1 MSGLEQRTMGRGQAF
16 GGASADAA
24 LALRPP
30 DAAAAAPATWPTIDG
45 DVLDERR
52 AGVPAFPL
60 GLLPQPWPAWV
71 GAAARAAD
79 APADYVAQAVLAT
92 AAGVSGTRVW
102 ICPSEGWIERLHLWL
117 AVVGAPST
125 GKSPALALVGR
136 LARALERDRSLGHG
150 RGEPWPRR
158 IVVDDPAVD
167 GAIEALHRG
176 RHGKLL
182 WRDGADG
189 CFTPLKGMA
198 SARHLEGLA
207 VSLLGSVE
215 PDGVASEMRRGGDGL
230 AARFLY
236 AWPHPVPYCP
246 LALRIHPAN
255 DDVLS
260 SLRRLLQLS
269 MGARCLLTL
278 DPSAA
283 AAFDAFLGRL
293 HGEVR
298 RAEGLEAAWLGKGRG
313 RVARLAGLFT
323 LMSWSV
329 ANEAEPPRE
338 IGREAME
345 RAVSLWSDYYRPHA
359 LAFLRR
365 TMPTDVE
372 CRARRVVRWLRT
384 SRLQDVSRKDVRR
397 TALAQTVNAG
407 ETDRVLARLVEAG
420 VLQPAA
426 SEVPARRGRPS
437 LRWRVNPLLRTA

>member
-1 MSGLEQRTMGRGQAF
+1 MSGLKQLAKGCGEAF
-16 GGASADAA
+16 GGAPADGSVAP
-24 LALRPP
+24 RPP
-30 DAAAAAPATWPTIDG
+30 DAAAAAPTPWPTIDG
-45 DVLDERR
+45 DLLDARR
-52 AGVPAFPL
+52 AAVPAFPL
-60 GLLPQPWPAWV
+60 ALLPQPWPAWV
-71 GAAARAAD
+71 GAAARVAD

-92 AAGVSGTRVW
+92 AAGVSGKRVW
-102 ICPSEGWIERLHLWL
+102 VCPSEGWIERLHLWL

-136 LARALERDRSLGHG
+136 LVRALERDRSLGHE
-150 RGEPWPRR
+150 RCEPWPRR
-158 IVVDDPAVD
+158 IVVDDPTVDQAV
-167 GAIEALHRG
+167 EALHRG

-189 CFTPLKGMA
+189 CFVPLKGLA
-198 SARHLEGLA
+198 SARHLEDLG

-215 PDGVASEMRRGGDGL
+215 PDGVVSEMQRGGDGL

-246 LALRIHPAN
+246 LAQRSHPAN
-255 DDVLS
+255 ADVLS

-269 MGARCLLTL
+269 LRARCLLTL

-298 RAEGLEAAWLGKGRG
+298 HAEGPQAAWLGKGRG
-313 RVARLAGLFT
+313 TVARLAGLFT
-323 LMSWSV
+323 LMSWS
-329 ANEAEPPRE
+329 ATNEAEPPRE
-338 IGREAME
+338 VGREAME
-345 RAVSLWSDYYRPHA
+345 SAVSLWSDYYRPHA

-372 CRARRVVRWLRT
+372 CQARRVVRWLRT
-384 SRLQDVSRKDVRR
+384 GRRQDVSRKDVRR

-407 ETDRVLARLVEAG
+407 ESDRVLARLVEAG
-420 VLQPAA
+420 VLQPAG
-426 SEVPARRGRPS
+426 SEGPARRGRPA
-437 LRWRVNPLLRTA
+437 LRWRVNPLLRGP